1 MIFAFPSGTDLRNL
15 NFSTFPPPHSL
26 FFPGLFLIYI
36 SYPIWFTVGLCEQLN
51 RISRR
56 AGNKGMGKEKRG
68 RMGKELPKPTLLLRQ
83 MAVYALDE
91 KPFIRSQLLRLTLLF
106 GSILSYKII
115 AAFEFVVH
123 LRCA

>member
-1 MIFAFPSGTDLRNL
+1 M
-15 NFSTFPPPHSL
+15 
-26 FFPGLFLIYI
+26 
-36 SYPIWFTVGLCEQLN
+36 GLCEQLN